1 MKELFFIIEKDPEGG
16 YTTKTPGELI
26 FD

>member
-1 MKELFFIIEKDPEGG
+1 MKELFFIVEKDPEGG
-16 YTTKTPGELI
+16 YTTKTLGELI